1 VAAHDPI
8 DPRVRLA
15 IAQWP
20 EDAPRGAVSTF
31 CAEHGIS
38 RKSFYELRRRAR
50 VHGPAAALEPRSRR
64 PTVSPAK
71 LTEEVKDQ
79 AVAVRAA
86 LAASGLDHGPI
97 SVHDKM
103 AAMGL
108 PVVPSTAA
116 LARILRERGVARA
129 EPKKKPRS
137 AWRRFVYPA
146 PNACWQLDATEYVL
160 TGGRKCVIF
169 QLLDDHSRY
178 ALASVVA
185 GGETSAAAIA
195 VFDTAVA
202 AHGVPQR
209 LLTDNGAALNPT
221 RRGRVGQLVE
231 HVSQLGV
238 EAITGKPYK
247 PTTQGKN
254 ERFHQTLF
262 RYLDQQPLAE
272 SLTELQAQVDA
283 FDHVYNTQRPH
294 QGLPGR
300 VTPLTAWEAT
310 AKAQAPRPHFERPRS
325 SPLLGRLPS
334 RLPGSRRPQIAS
346 ESGPSAMDS
355 LTDTPV
361 EMPTDLTINL
371 TTDLHVD
378 TCLKTLTSA
387 GTFMLDSVQYKV
399 DGQYGFEQV
408 LVTTDGDKIIVTDL
422 QGEVLIDHVRPG
434 PGVKYVGNG
443 RPAGRRRLDAVTVT
457 DVLTYR

>member
-1 VAAHDPI
+1 M
-8 DPRVRLA
+8 
-15 IAQWP
+15 AQWP
-20 EDAPRGAVSTF
+20 DDAPRGAVSTF

-38 RKSFYELRRRAR
+38 RKSFYELRRRAQL
-50 VHGPAAALEPRSRR
+50 HGPAAVLEPRSRR
-64 PTVSPAK
+64 PASSPAK
-71 LTEEVKDQ
+71 LTDDVKDQ

-103 AAMGL
+103 TSMGL

-178 ALASVVA
+178 AVASVVA
-185 GGETSAAAIA
+185 ASETSAAAIA
-195 VFDTAVA
+195 TFDKAVA

-221 RRGRVGQLVE
+221 RRGRIGQLVE
-231 HVSQLGV
+231 HASRLGV

-272 SLTELQAQVDA
+272 SLAELQAQVDA

-300 VTPLTAWEAT
+300 VTPLTAWQAT
-310 AKAQAPRPHFERPRS
+310 AKAQAPRPHFERPRHFQLPS
-325 SPLLGRLPS
+325 GRPS
-334 RLPGSRRPQIAS
+334 RLPGSRPPRAAS
-346 ESGPSAMDS
+346 ESGPSAVDS
-355 LTDTPV
+355 ITETPV
-361 EMPTDLTINL
+361 DMPM
-371 TTDLHVD
+371 DLHVD
-378 TCLKTLTSA
+378 TCLRTLTSA
-387 GTFMLDSVQYKV
+387 GTFMLDRVQYKV
-399 DGQYGFEQV
+399 DGQYGFEKV

-422 QGEVLIDHVRPG
+422 QGEILIEHTRPG